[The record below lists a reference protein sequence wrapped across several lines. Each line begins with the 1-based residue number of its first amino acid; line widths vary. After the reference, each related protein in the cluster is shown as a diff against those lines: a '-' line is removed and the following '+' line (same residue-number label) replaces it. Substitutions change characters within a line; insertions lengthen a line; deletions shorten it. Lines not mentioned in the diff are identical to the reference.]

1 MVDDVAEQE
10 ITRSTTDIGKSDGV
24 ALAVQHKYVPPLDGS
39 ADDFAEA
46 DMRIC
51 QGIGLIL
58 SKLYFGYRWKTFAD
72 SKQGV
77 VGFSIPALMGETLH
91 YVINLKQYSDLT
103 PQLIADKAG
112 ELLERMNLPRGK
124 ADQIALVEAQNRK
137 HTFDFG
143 KTH

>member
-1 MVDDVAEQE
+1 MSDAVETE
-10 ITRSTTDIGKSDGV
+10 ITRSITDIGKSDGIE
-24 ALAVQHKYVPPLDGS
+24 LAVQAKYIPPLDGN

-51 QGIGLIL
+51 QGIGVIL
-58 SKLYFGYRWKTFAD
+58 SKVYFGYGWKTFAD

-77 VGFSIPALMGETLH
+77 VGFSIPSLMGETLH

-103 PQLIADKAG
+103 PDLIVKHGG

-143 KTH
+143 KTC

>member
-1 MVDDVAEQE
+1 MSDGVETE
-10 ITRSTTDIGKSDGV
+10 ILRSRSAIGKSGGIG
-24 ALAVQHKYVPPLDGS
+24 LAVEHKYVPPLDG
-39 ADDFAEA
+39 DDDLFAEA
-46 DMRIC
+46 DMRVC
-51 QGIGLIL
+51 KGIGLIL
-58 SKLYFGYRWKTFAD
+58 SEVYFGYGWKTFAD
-72 SKQGV
+72 LRQGV

-103 PQLIADKAG
+103 PQLIVQKGG